1 MYFSKKGYKKSAEFS
16 ENGGPVS
23 MARLTLVKVHFL
35 ERLCKRLAE
44 GELIRIFWV
53 IHQPKKIKI
62 HPITATDKVWPALSS
77 LKRQ

>member
-35 ERLCKRLAE
+35 GYLEKRLA
-44 GELIRIFWV
+44 
-53 IHQPKKIKI
+53 
-62 HPITATDKVWPALSS
+62 
-77 LKRQ
+77 